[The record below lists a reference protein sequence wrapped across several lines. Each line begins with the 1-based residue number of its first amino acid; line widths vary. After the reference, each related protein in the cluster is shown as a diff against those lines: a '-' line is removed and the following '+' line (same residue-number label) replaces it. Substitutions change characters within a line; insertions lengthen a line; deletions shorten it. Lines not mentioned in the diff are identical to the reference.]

1 MLALSLIFDI
11 AVGVIILI
19 STLLGMSRGFMREV
33 TSLVAILGAGLAAS
47 SFGMR
52 VGNWVSTLLPAA
64 LQEATLLTLLGGLV
78 VFLITFFVLLLLFIP
93 IWAGV
98 QRSNYRGVDSLGGLL
113 VGLIRGLLICAIL
126 WSGITSVLWQAL
138 DDDVRRARTL
148 PLVYAASKALVNAL
162 GGLDNLVDILPE
174 SLIEDAQ
181 ERLDALSPLALGE
194 SPAAEPPVD
203 GQVQDPPTDSST
215 DSVDE
220 AAGIETGETQLPT
233 SLTPLRDV

>member
-52 VGNWVSTLLPAA
+52 VGDWVSTLLPAA

-78 VFLITFFVLLLLFIP
+78 VFLVTFFVLLLLFIP

-98 QRSNYRGVDSLGGLL
+98 QRSNYRGVDISRRAAGRIDPRPADLCDPL
-113 VGLIRGLLICAIL
+113 VGDYLGTLAG
-126 WSGITSVLWQAL
+126 SG
-138 DDDVRRARTL
+138 
-148 PLVYAASKALVNAL
+148 
-162 GGLDNLVDILPE
+162 
-174 SLIEDAQ
+174 
-181 ERLDALSPLALGE
+181 
-194 SPAAEPPVD
+194 
-203 GQVQDPPTDSST
+203 
-215 DSVDE
+215 
-220 AAGIETGETQLPT
+220 
-233 SLTPLRDV
+233 